1 MTGIDALSGQ
11 NRINADLLVDH
22 SVNLDELAPT
32 HFSTATKVILGIFTL
47 GIGAIALA
55 IVEHVSKSHQ
65 AALAQDIINLKD
77 ELSRLP
83 VNQLHMAMVGGKKV
97 TLEQT
102 QVDGPLWVSFEEDG
116 QVHRIQ
122 SNYNPASLVDRLEND
137 MVSHLEFYGRDEA
150 VRILSRESA
159 LLPPDEALST
169 HSSRLRELS
178 LLTLEGTLGY
188 RPADLSTTSTKLLAQ
203 FAISAACGHL
213 RTEEDVQYLLDTIGN
228 AQRINDEEVL
238 ELLAQLDGE
247 IVASGRES
255 VDRVVRTDVL
265 RAGEPKADAASDPGA
280 ATRQLLADLILNRET
295 DIVDRYAEQ
304 PGERVRHT
312 LLAHVD
318 TIAHLIKD
326 PSGLQSLPAP
336 LRPAVEDFIDSY
348 RSNLAA
354 NVALSLLPEAT
365 IAEQLRGVLSDPSNA
380 VVNQRTYAQLELNIG
395 KMTTRAASEI
405 QETVRREFANLMADR
420 AGDGAPAADAKPEP
434 ARGTVEWLDYKLT
447 KSGVDLESDGYGRF
461 MRLVLDRYFEDMPE
475 IDQRAMLSSML
486 RFAPDDASPGQL
498 LGALLKGAGP
508 IMQKMLQGL
517 NVAGMD
523 PTFREALQD
532 MKSNLAPI
540 PENVVKAHLLH
551 MVESSHGQIR
561 SIDVTRSLGAASVGQ
576 ALLCNMTLADGS
588 TREVVI
594 KILRPDAKARAQR
607 EAEIF
612 RSAARRVNGMPV
624 TFEGQ
629 LARIMDEL
637 DLRIEAENIRKGQIY
652 NLKPVNGNP
661 PAIASMSLNEFVE
674 PTANTLVIDKAPG
687 QTVDKYLA
695 DVSRKLDALIDPLA
709 ATGDAPAGRV
719 RTWTHERISQEDSLE
734 RQRQLLELHHEL
746 YVSYQLL
753 AHFAKQ
759 WVTEGIFGKGFYHG
773 DLHAGNMMIDK
784 ERLTVIDFGNA
795 TTLGEQE
802 QTEVTRMVA
811 AAAARDSKLFLEGY
825 RGLLSDRG
833 KVVFKQKEAEIRAVV
848 DDVLRCGTVE
858 DTAKRIAVLLTELQ
872 KLGLELPAPIFN
884 FSQCQMRLQG
894 AMEEMAGLFERI
906 RTAFFKAGGH
916 AEVFEMLD
924 PLALG
929 WRISESEG
937 FVGTLHGYQQVRD
950 ATDAPFAATTDPD
963 EFGLTSVVEQ
973 SFAKV
978 FKEGPNS
985 DVWKANKEFMWPYA
999 PHYEAYATN
1008 LGAGDRE
1015 AALSLVRSCAT
1026 AHNSQQASLYGTMC
1040 RHADVMFRENPPSFF
1055 DIMSLVIE
1063 QHLKSAVSRL
1073 GFRASYR
1080 YSHSDV
1086 F

>member
-65 AALAQDIINLKD
+65 TALAWDIIALKD
-77 ELSRLP
+77 ELDRLP
-83 VNQLHMAMVGGKKV
+83 VNQPTMVMVGGKKV

-102 QVDGPLWVSFEEDG
+102 QVDGPLWVSFEEGG

-169 HSSRLRELS
+169 HASRLRELS

-213 RTEEDVQYLLDTIGN
+213 RSEEDVRNLLDTIGN

-247 IVASGRES
+247 IVASGRDS
-255 VDRVVRTDVL
+255 VDRIVRTDVL
-265 RAGEPKADAASDPGA
+265 RAGEPKADAKSDPGA

-312 LLAHVD
+312 LLTHVD
-318 TIAHLIKD
+318 TIAHLLKD

-380 VVNQRTYAQLELNIG
+380 VMNQRTYAQLELNIG
-395 KMTTRAASEI
+395 EMTTRAASEI

-652 NLKPVNGNP
+652 NLKSVDGKP
-661 PAIASMSLNEFVE
+661 PAISSMSLNEFVE

-695 DVSRKLDALIDPLA
+695 DVSRRIDELLDPLA
-709 ATGDAPAGRV
+709 VSGDPPADRI
-719 RTWTHERISQEDSLE
+719 RTWTHERISQEDSIE
-734 RQRQLLELHHEL
+734 RERKLLELHHEL

-759 WVTEGIFGKGFYHG
+759 WVTEGVFGKGFYHG
-773 DLHAGNMMIDK
+773 DLHAGNMMIDG

-795 TTLGEQE
+795 TTLNSEE
-802 QTEVTRMVA
+802 QTQVTRMVA
-811 AAAARDSKLFLEGY
+811 SAAARDSKLFLEGY
-825 RGLLSDRG
+825 RGLLSDAG
-833 KVVFKQKEAEIRAVV
+833 KALCKQKEAEVRAVV

-894 AMEEMAGLFERI
+894 AMEEMAGLFTKI
-906 RTAFFKAGGH
+906 RTAFFKVGGH
-916 AEVFEMLD
+916 TDVYETLD

-929 WRISESEG
+929 WRIAENEG
-937 FVGTLHGYQQVRD
+937 FIGNAYNFEQVRVGAD
-950 ATDAPFAATTDPD
+950 AAFSGAGDPD
-963 EFGLTSVVEQ
+963 EFGLTGFVEQ

-978 FKEGPNS
+978 FTEGPDS
-985 DVWKANKEFMWPYA
+985 ALWKANKEFMWPYA

-1008 LGAGDRE
+1008 LAAGDRD
-1015 AALSLVRSCAT
+1015 AALGLVRSCAT
-1026 AHNSQQASLYGTMC
+1026 AHRSQQAALYTTMC
-1040 RHADVMFRENPPSFF
+1040 RQATWMLGENPPSFF

-1063 QHLKSAVSRL
+1063 QHLKSALSRL
-1073 GFRASYR
+1073 GFRASWR
-1080 YSHSDV
+1080 YSHSDMI
-1086 F
+1086 

>member
-1 MTGIDALSGQ
+1 M
-11 NRINADLLVDH
+11 
-22 SVNLDELAPT
+22 
-32 HFSTATKVILGIFTL
+32 
-47 GIGAIALA
+47 
-55 IVEHVSKSHQ
+55 
-65 AALAQDIINLKD
+65 
-77 ELSRLP
+77 
-83 VNQLHMAMVGGKKV
+83 
-97 TLEQT
+97 
-102 QVDGPLWVSFEEDG
+102 
-116 QVHRIQ
+116 
-122 SNYNPASLVDRLEND
+122 
-137 MVSHLEFYGRDEA
+137 
-150 VRILSRESA
+150 
-159 LLPPDEALST
+159 
-169 HSSRLRELS
+169 
-178 LLTLEGTLGY
+178 
-188 RPADLSTTSTKLLAQ
+188 
-203 FAISAACGHL
+203 
-213 RTEEDVQYLLDTIGN
+213 
-228 AQRINDEEVL
+228 
-238 ELLAQLDGE
+238 
-247 IVASGRES
+247 
-255 VDRVVRTDVL
+255 
-265 RAGEPKADAASDPGA
+265 
-280 ATRQLLADLILNRET
+280 
-295 DIVDRYAEQ
+295 
-304 PGERVRHT
+304 
-312 LLAHVD
+312 
-318 TIAHLIKD
+318 
-326 PSGLQSLPAP
+326 
-336 LRPAVEDFIDSY
+336 
-348 RSNLAA
+348 
-354 NVALSLLPEAT
+354 
-365 IAEQLRGVLSDPSNA
+365 
-380 VVNQRTYAQLELNIG
+380 
-395 KMTTRAASEI
+395 
-405 QETVRREFANLMADR
+405 
-420 AGDGAPAADAKPEP
+420 
-434 ARGTVEWLDYKLT
+434 
-447 KSGVDLESDGYGRF
+447 
-461 MRLVLDRYFEDMPE
+461 
-475 IDQRAMLSSML
+475 
-486 RFAPDDASPGQL
+486 
-498 LGALLKGAGP
+498 
-508 IMQKMLQGL
+508 
-517 NVAGMD
+517 
-523 PTFREALQD
+523 
-532 MKSNLAPI
+532 
-540 PENVVKAHLLH
+540 
-551 MVESSHGQIR
+551 
-561 SIDVTRSLGAASVGQ
+561 
-576 ALLCNMTLADGS
+576 
-588 TREVVI
+588 
-594 KILRPDAKARAQR
+594 
-607 EAEIF
+607 
-612 RSAARRVNGMPV
+612 
-624 TFEGQ
+624 
-629 LARIMDEL
+629 
-637 DLRIEAENIRKGQIY
+637 
-652 NLKPVNGNP
+652 
-661 PAIASMSLNEFVE
+661 
-674 PTANTLVIDKAPG
+674 
-687 QTVDKYLA
+687 
-695 DVSRKLDALIDPLA
+695 
-709 ATGDAPAGRV
+709 
-719 RTWTHERISQEDSLE
+719 
-734 RQRQLLELHHEL
+734 
-746 YVSYQLL
+746 SYQLL

-833 KVVFKQKEAEIRAVV
+833 KGVFKQKEAEIRAVV